1 MAGKHGNKKKDPPK
15 DGVFQPSFLRFLT
28 PALGILS
35 ATSAMP
41 EETNIRAPNDPIP
54 NTNSQPNDNSKKCP
68 LEKEGEKVSPL
79 G

>member
-15 DGVFQPSFLRFLT
+15 DGVCQSSILRFLT
-28 PALGILS
+28 PPLGILS

>member
-1 MAGKHGNKKKDPPK
+1 
-15 DGVFQPSFLRFLT
+15 
-28 PALGILS
+28 
-35 ATSAMP
+35 MP